1 MGYFI
6 KIFIATVFLVFL
18 FLIYPPVSRAGGCS
32 CGSGGEWQTC
42 STNVDGVMEC
52 VSTGGGGDA
61 AHACCDFCGGSCVG
75 GKPGKDEGGGC
86 ELETYQEQVCY
97 DGGIESCHEVCF
109 KNRRGEETCSNKCYT
124 YEAYC
129 EWQDRQRCKTAPPP
143 CVPSCGSPLCGQANG
158 CGGACANTDA
168 NNWGAWSACSVSCG
182 GGTQT
187 RTNACG
193 TLDGRTCNTQSCQ
206 GPWWQVNDGDITSSG
221 DIVSYLPSGKYLNTV
236 GSGGFPGIPV
246 YNGQIGTAPGTISST
261 GWNANTETSLT
272 RIFNYSYFENLIP
285 PDIVIND
292 ISKLTTGVG
301 AVTDANGYEWYK
313 ITGNLDTVG
322 NIDFG
327 SRKVI
332 LFVKSGNFNINA
344 KINLD
349 DNNGFFVVF
358 VNGNINIAASVT
370 GTPSLEGMYTADSGF
385 TTGLGTTQLH
395 LRGSVASYG
404 GITLQR
410 DLPDDTT
417 IPAELFEFA
426 PDQVVLF
433 PQKLMF
439 KRFKWAEVA
448 P

>member
-1 MGYFI
+1 MQI
-6 KIFIATVFLVFL
+6 IRKIQIGLVLVAFSLLSLALPTPTQAATGCKGDCTVQEKCKNTRYGRVCW
-18 FLIYPPVSRAGGCS
+18 YVSACGGNGCEVTNCGPAKYACS
-32 CGSGGEWQTC
+32 RG
-42 STNVDGVMEC
+42 
-52 VSTGGGGDA
+52 
-61 AHACCDFCGGSCVG
+61 CCDVG
-75 GKPGKDEGGGC
+75 PVAPPQPDPVEPPPPPP
-86 ELETYQEQVCY
+86 
-97 DGGIESCHEVCF
+97 
-109 KNRRGEETCSNKCYT
+109 
-124 YEAYC
+124 
-129 EWQDRQRCKTAPPP
+129 PPP
-143 CVPSCGSPLCGQANG
+143 CVVTS
-158 CGGACANTDA
+158 
-168 NNWGAWSACSVSCG
+168 WGEWSVCSASCG
-182 GGTQT
+182 GGTQI
-187 RTNACG
+187 RTNNCG
-193 TLDGRTCNTQSCQ
+193 GNEGRVCNTQSCQ

-221 DIVSYLPSGKYLNTV
+221 DIVSRLPSGKYLNTV

-292 ISKLTTGVG
+292 ISKLTTGAG
-301 AVTDANGYEWYK
+301 TTLDANGYEWYK

-332 LFVKSGNFNINA
+332 LFVKSGNFNING

-358 VNGNINIAASVT
+358 VNGNINITASVT
-370 GTPSLEGMYTADSGF
+370 GTPAIEGMYTADSGF

-395 LRGSVASYG
+395 IRGSVASYG

-410 DLPDDTT
+410 DLPDDTVT
-417 IPAELFEFA
+417 PAELFEFA

>member
-1 MGYFI
+1 MQI
-6 KIFIATVFLVFL
+6 IRKIQIGLVLVAFSLLSLALPTPTQAATGCKGDCTVQEKCKNTRYGRVCW
-18 FLIYPPVSRAGGCS
+18 YVSACGGNGCEVTNCGPAKYACS
-32 CGSGGEWQTC
+32 RG
-42 STNVDGVMEC
+42 
-52 VSTGGGGDA
+52 
-61 AHACCDFCGGSCVG
+61 CCDVG
-75 GKPGKDEGGGC
+75 PVAPPQPDPVEPPPPPP
-86 ELETYQEQVCY
+86 
-97 DGGIESCHEVCF
+97 
-109 KNRRGEETCSNKCYT
+109 
-124 YEAYC
+124 
-129 EWQDRQRCKTAPPP
+129 PPP
-143 CVPSCGSPLCGQANG
+143 CVVTS
-158 CGGACANTDA
+158 
-168 NNWGAWSACSVSCG
+168 WGEWSVCSASCG
-182 GGTQT
+182 GGTQI
-187 RTNACG
+187 RTNNCG
-193 TLDGRTCNTQSCQ
+193 GNEGRVCNTQSCQ

-221 DIVSYLPSGKYLNTV
+221 DIVSRLPSGKYLNTV

-272 RIFNYSYFENLIP
+272 RIFNYSFFENLIP

-292 ISKLTTGVG
+292 ISKLTTGAG
-301 AVTDANGYEWYK
+301 TTLDANGYEWYK

-332 LFVKSGNFNINA
+332 LFVKSGNFNING

-358 VNGNINIAASVT
+358 VNGNINITASVT
-370 GTPSLEGMYTADSGF
+370 GTPAIEGMYTADSGF

-395 LRGSVASYG
+395 IRGSVASYG

-410 DLPDDTT
+410 DLPDDTVT
-417 IPAELFEFA
+417 PAELFEFA

>member
-1 MGYFI
+1 MQLIQKI
-6 KIFIATVFLVFL
+6 KIGLVLVVAFGL
-18 FLIYPPVSRAGGCS
+18 LTLALPTPTQAACGGDCSVVCGCFKWDRWGSCVREKCFTECGGNGCQQVGCGPGQYECNRAGGCCDVGPVDNCPCGTKPSGVCNS
-32 CGSGGEWQTC
+32 CEP
-42 STNVDGVMEC
+42 E
-52 VSTGGGGDA
+52 
-61 AHACCDFCGGSCVG
+61 
-75 GKPGKDEGGGC
+75 PPPP
-86 ELETYQEQVCY
+86 
-97 DGGIESCHEVCF
+97 
-109 KNRRGEETCSNKCYT
+109 
-124 YEAYC
+124 
-129 EWQDRQRCKTAPPP
+129 PPP
-143 CVPSCGSPLCGQANG
+143 CVVTS
-158 CGGACANTDA
+158 
-168 NNWGAWSACSVSCG
+168 WGEWSVCSASCG
-182 GGTQT
+182 GGTQI
-187 RTNACG
+187 RTNNCG
-193 TLDGRTCNTQSCQ
+193 GNEGRVCNTQSCQ

-221 DIVSYLPSGKYLNTV
+221 DIVSRLPSGKYLNTV

-272 RIFNYSYFENLIP
+272 RIFNYSFFENLIP

-292 ISKLTTGVG
+292 ISKLTTGAG
-301 AVTDANGYEWYK
+301 TTLDANGYEWYK

-332 LFVKSGNFNINA
+332 LFVKSGNFNING

-358 VNGNINIAASVT
+358 VNGNINITASVT
-370 GTPSLEGMYTADSGF
+370 GTPAIEGMYTADSGF
-385 TTGLGTTQLH
+385 TTGLGNTQLH
-395 LRGSVASYG
+395 IRGSVASYG

-410 DLPDDTT
+410 DLPDDTVT
-417 IPAELFEFA
+417 PAELFEFA

-439 KRFKWAEVA
+439 KRIKWAEVA

>member
-1 MGYFI
+1 MTWVEYKETCEWVTEWKQG
-6 KIFIATVFLVFL
+6 
-18 FLIYPPVSRAGGCS
+18 RAVLRKVCSGG
-32 CGSGGEWQTC
+32 GGEWIPQDK
-42 STNVDGVMEC
+42 SRC
-52 VSTGGGGDA
+52 VA
-61 AHACCDFCGGSCVG
+61 SC
-75 GKPGKDEGGGC
+75 
-86 ELETYQEQVCY
+86 T
-97 DGGIESCHEVCF
+97 
-109 KNRRGEETCSNKCYT
+109 
-124 YEAYC
+124 
-129 EWQDRQRCKTAPPP
+129 
-143 CVPSCGSPLCGQANG
+143 PSCGSPLCGQSNG
-158 CGGACANTDA
+158 CGGSCANSGA
-168 NNWGAWSACSVSCG
+168 SSWGAWSACSVSCG

-206 GPWWQVNDGDITSSG
+206 GPWWQVNDGDITANGNISSKVATG
-221 DIVSYLPSGKYLNTV
+221 QYLNTV

-322 NIDFG
+322 DINFG

-332 LFVKSGNFNINA
+332 LFVKSGNFNING

-370 GTPSLEGMYTADSGF
+370 GTPAIEGMYTADSGF
-385 TTGLGTTQLH
+385 TTGLGNTQLH

>member
-1 MGYFI
+1 MQI
-6 KIFIATVFLVFL
+6 IRKIQIGLVLVAFSLLSLALPTPTQAATGCKGDCTVQEKCKNTRYGRVCW
-18 FLIYPPVSRAGGCS
+18 YVSACGGNGCEVTNCGPAKYACS
-32 CGSGGEWQTC
+32 RG
-42 STNVDGVMEC
+42 
-52 VSTGGGGDA
+52 
-61 AHACCDFCGGSCVG
+61 CCDVG
-75 GKPGKDEGGGC
+75 PVAPPQPDPVEPPPPPP
-86 ELETYQEQVCY
+86 
-97 DGGIESCHEVCF
+97 
-109 KNRRGEETCSNKCYT
+109 
-124 YEAYC
+124 
-129 EWQDRQRCKTAPPP
+129 PPP
-143 CVPSCGSPLCGQANG
+143 CVVTS
-158 CGGACANTDA
+158 
-168 NNWGAWSACSVSCG
+168 WGEWSVCSASCG
-182 GGTQT
+182 GGTQI
-187 RTNACG
+187 RTNNCG
-193 TLDGRTCNTQSCQ
+193 GNEGRVCNTQSCQ

-221 DIVSYLPSGKYLNTV
+221 DIVSRLPSGKYLNTV

-272 RIFNYSYFENLIP
+272 RIFNYSFFENLIP

-292 ISKLTTGVG
+292 ISKLTTGAG
-301 AVTDANGYEWYK
+301 TTLDANGYEWYK

-332 LFVKSGNFNINA
+332 LFVKSGNFNING

-358 VNGNINIAASVT
+358 VNGNINITASVT
-370 GTPSLEGMYTADSGF
+370 GTPAIEGMYTADSGF
-385 TTGLGTTQLH
+385 TTGLGNTQLH
-395 LRGSVASYG
+395 IRGSVASYG

-410 DLPDDTT
+410 DLPDDTVT
-417 IPAELFEFA
+417 PAELFEFA